1 MPSSRPSSFPSP
13 DAAPEAPGRGVPGD
27 GSLRS
32 NGGGGVPGDGSLR
45 SDGGGGVPGDGSL
58 RSDGGGGVPGD
69 GGARRGKRRWRAAIA
84 ALVVIAVLAA
94 AVAALLVLG
103 PPAIRRRIVAE
114 ARARG
119 VALEPGVVDLGLGAV
134 RLRGARF
141 SLLGVRGLS
150 GTVARATI
158 ELRGL
163 SPARIAADGVDLALV
178 GTDALEGLPAWVAQ
192 HGPRAAALP
201 LTTSRVRLGF
211 RDRDGGPEVLALA
224 DGSLQRRAAASGQ
237 GAAAPQ
243 PGAPQPEAG
252 VLKQARV
259 LVAGKEIARTDVA
272 WSIGAA
278 SISLGFGGED
288 VAAAPLRAELRP
300 RPSPSASIALAP
312 VPLTAIGALLGVDV
326 GAAKMIVSGTLDL
339 RLAEGADRTALSQA
353 PLEGPIALTVKGF
366 TLPHPKELDGLLFG
380 DTTTLKAD
388 ARISG
393 DRQRVALGGV
403 EVAAG
408 ALKLTGTGTIQ
419 RDGADASIGMD
430 LSGSIPCSLLAGSAA
445 MSHLTGAVGLLA
457 RDLMSRT
464 LAGSVAVR
472 ARVDA
477 RASRLTAA
485 RVTPSAILRCKLRL

>member
-1 MPSSRPSSFPSP
+1 MPSSRPSSLPSP
-13 DAAPEAPGRGVPGD
+13 DPALEAPR
-27 GSLRS
+27 
-32 NGGGGVPGDGSLR
+32 GGVPGDSSLR
-45 SDGGGGVPGDGSL
+45 SDGGNGSSGDGGSSGGDGS
-58 RSDGGGGVPGD
+58 SGG

-84 ALVVIAVLAA
+84 GLVVLAVLAA

-103 PPAIRRRIVAE
+103 PPAIRRRIIAE

-150 GTVARATI
+150 GTVARTTI

-163 SPARIAADGVDLALV
+163 SPSRIAADGVDLTLV

-201 LTTSRVRLGF
+201 LTTSRVRLGL

-224 DGSLQRRAAASGQ
+224 DGSLERRAAASGQ
-237 GAAAPQ
+237 GAAAPP

-312 VPLTAIGALLGVDV
+312 VPLAAVGALLGVDV

-393 DRQRVALGGV
+393 DRQRVALDGV

>member
-1 MPSSRPSSFPSP
+1 MPSSRPSSRPSP
-13 DAAPEAPGRGVPGD
+13 DPAPEAPH
-27 GSLRS
+27 
-32 NGGGGVPGDGSLR
+32 GGVPGDGSLR
-45 SDGGGGVPGDGSL
+45 TDGGSGDGGS
-58 RSDGGGGVPGD
+58 GGNGSSGD
-69 GGARRGKRRWRAAIA
+69 GGARRGKRRWRAVVA
-84 ALVVIAVLAA
+84 ALVVLAVLAA
-94 AVAALLVLG
+94 AIAALLVLG
-103 PPAIRRRIVAE
+103 PPAIRRRIIAE

-134 RLRGARF
+134 RLRDARF

-163 SPARIAADGVDLALV
+163 SPARIAVDGVDLTLV

-201 LTTSRVRLGF
+201 LTTSRVRLGL

-237 GAAAPQ
+237 GAAPRP

-312 VPLTAIGALLGVDV
+312 VPLTAVGALLGVDV

-408 ALKLTGTGTIQ
+408 ALKLTGTGTIE

>member
-1 MPSSRPSSFPSP
+1 MAPSSRPAPLPSTDP
-13 DAAPEAPGRGVPGD
+13 GPEAPPG
-27 GSLRS
+27 GAS
-32 NGGGGVPGDGSLR
+32 GGGGPADS
-45 SDGGGGVPGDGSL
+45 S
-58 RSDGGGGVPGD
+58 
-69 GGARRGKRRWRAAIA
+69 GARRGKRRRRAVIA
-84 ALVVIAVLAA
+84 AVVVVTVLAA

-103 PPAIRRRIVAE
+103 PPAVRRHIIAE

-119 VALEPGVVDLGLGAV
+119 VALDPGAIDLGLGAV

-141 SLLGVRGLS
+141 SLVGVRGLS

-163 SPARIAADGVDLALV
+163 SPARIAADGVELTLA
-178 GTDALEGLPAWVAQ
+178 GIDALEGLPAWAAQ
-192 HGPRAAALP
+192 HGRRAAALP
-201 LTTSRVRLGF
+201 LTTSRFRIGF
-211 RDRDGGPEVLALA
+211 RDRDGGPEVFALA
-224 DGSLQRRAAASGQ
+224 DGSLQGRAAGATP
-237 GAAAPQ
+237 GAAAPL
-243 PGAPQPEAG
+243 PGAMLPEAG

-259 LVAGKEIARTDVA
+259 LWAGKEIARTDVA
-272 WSIGAA
+272 WSINGDAIA
-278 SISLGFGGED
+278 LGFGGED
-288 VAAAPLRAELRP
+288 ALTAPLRAELRP
-300 RPSPSASIALAP
+300 RPAPSAAIALAP
-312 VPLTAIGALLGVDV
+312 TPLSAVGALLGVDV
-326 GAAKMIVSGTLDL
+326 GASKMVVSGTLEL
-339 RLAEGADRTALSQA
+339 RLAEGADRTALSEA

-380 DTTTLKAD
+380 DTTTVKAD
-388 ARISG
+388 ARISA

-408 ALKLTGTGTIQ
+408 ALKLGGTGTIQ
-419 RDGADASIGMD
+419 RDGADATIGMD

-457 RDLMSRT
+457 RDLVSRT
-464 LAGSVAVR
+464 LAGTVAVR

>member
-1 MPSSRPSSFPSP
+1 MPSSRPASLPSP
-13 DAAPEAPGRGVPGD
+13 DPAPEAPR
-27 GSLRS
+27 
-32 NGGGGVPGDGSLR
+32 GGVPGDGSLR
-45 SDGGGGVPGDGSL
+45 SGDGGSGDGGS
-58 RSDGGGGVPGD
+58 GD
-69 GGARRGKRRWRAAIA
+69 DGARRGKRRWRAVIA
-84 ALVVIAVLAA
+84 ALVVLVVLAA

-103 PPAIRRRIVAE
+103 PPAIRRRIIAE

-150 GTVARATI
+150 GTVARTTI

-163 SPARIAADGVDLALV
+163 SPARIAADGVDLTLV

-201 LTTSRVRLGF
+201 LTTSRVRLGL

-224 DGSLQRRAAASGQ
+224 DGSLQRRATASGQ
-237 GAAAPQ
+237 GTAAPS
-243 PGAPQPEAG
+243 PGAPPPEAG

-259 LVAGKEIARTDVA
+259 LVDGKEIARTDVA

-278 SISLGFGGED
+278 SIALGFGGED

-300 RPSPSASIALAP
+300 LPSPSASIALAP
-312 VPLTAIGALLGVDV
+312 VPLTAVGALLGVDV

-408 ALKLTGTGTIQ
+408 ALKLTGTGTIE
-419 RDGADASIGMD
+419 RAGADASIGMD

-457 RDLMSRT
+457 RDLMS
-464 LAGSVAVR
+464 
-472 ARVDA
+472 
-477 RASRLTAA
+477 
-485 RVTPSAILRCKLRL
+485 

>member
-1 MPSSRPSSFPSP
+1 MPSSRPASLPSP
-13 DAAPEAPGRGVPGD
+13 DPAPEAPR
-27 GSLRS
+27 
-32 NGGGGVPGDGSLR
+32 GGVPGDGSLR
-45 SDGGGGVPGDGSL
+45 SGDGGSGDGGSG
-58 RSDGGGGVPGD
+58 DGGSGDGGSGDGD
-69 GGARRGKRRWRAAIA
+69 GGARRGKRRWRAVIA
-84 ALVVIAVLAA
+84 ALVVLAVLAA

-103 PPAIRRRIVAE
+103 PPAIRRRIIAE

-150 GTVARATI
+150 GTVARTTI

-163 SPARIAADGVDLALV
+163 SPARIAADGVDLTLV

-201 LTTSRVRLGF
+201 LTTSRVRLGL

-224 DGSLQRRAAASGQ
+224 DGSLQRRATASGQ
-237 GAAAPQ
+237 GAAAPS
-243 PGAPQPEAG
+243 PGAPSPGAPPPEAG

-259 LVAGKEIARTDVA
+259 LVDGKEIARTDVA

-278 SISLGFGGED
+278 SIALGFGGED

-300 RPSPSASIALAP
+300 LPSPSASIALAP
-312 VPLTAIGALLGVDV
+312 VPLTAVGALLGVDV

-408 ALKLTGTGTIQ
+408 ALKLTGTGTIE
-419 RDGADASIGMD
+419 RAGADASIGMD

>member
-1 MPSSRPSSFPSP
+1 MPSSRPSTGPSP
-13 DAAPEAPGRGVPGD
+13 DPAPEAPR
-27 GSLRS
+27 
-32 NGGGGVPGDGSLR
+32 
-45 SDGGGGVPGDGSL
+45 
-58 RSDGGGGVPGD
+58 GGVPGD
-69 GGARRGKRRWRAAIA
+69 GGLRSDGGSGDGGARRSKRRRRAVIA
-84 ALVVIAVLAA
+84 ALVVVAVLAA
-94 AVAALLVLG
+94 AIAALLVLG
-103 PPAIRRRIVAE
+103 PPAIRRRIIAE

-119 VALEPGVVDLGLGAV
+119 VALEPGVVDIGLGAV
-134 RLRGARF
+134 RLRDARF

-150 GTVARATI
+150 GAVARATI

-163 SPARIAADGVDLALV
+163 SPARIAADGVDLTLV

-192 HGPRAAALP
+192 HGPRATALP
-201 LTTSRVRLGF
+201 LTTSRVRLAL

-224 DGSLQRRAAASGQ
+224 DGSLQRRATAAPQ

-243 PGAPQPEAG
+243 PAAPQPAAPQPEAG

-312 VPLTAIGALLGVDV
+312 VPLSAVGALLGIDV
-326 GAAKMIVSGTLDL
+326 GAAKMIVSGTLAL
-339 RLAEGADRTALSQA
+339 RLAEGADRTALSEA
-353 PLEGPIALTVKGF
+353 PVEGPIALTVKGF
-366 TLPHPKELDGLLFG
+366 TLPHPRELDGLLFG
-380 DTTTLKAD
+380 DTTTIKAD

-457 RDLMSRT
+457 RHLMSRT
-464 LAGSVAVR
+464 LAGSVAVQ

>member
-1 MPSSRPSSFPSP
+1 MPSSRSSSRPSP
-13 DAAPEAPGRGVPGD
+13 DPAPEAPRGGA
-27 GSLRS
+27 
-32 NGGGGVPGDGSLR
+32 PGDGSLR
-45 SDGGGGVPGDGSL
+45 SDGGSSGSRDGSSGDSGDSGDGS
-58 RSDGGGGVPGD
+58 SSGGD
-69 GGARRGKRRWRAAIA
+69 GGARRGKRRRRRAVIA
-84 ALVVIAVLAA
+84 ALVLLAVLGA
-94 AVAALLVLG
+94 AVAALVVLG
-103 PPAIRRRIVAE
+103 PPAIRRRIIAE

-134 RLRGARF
+134 RLRDARF

-163 SPARIAADGVDLALV
+163 SPARIAADGVDITLV

-192 HGPRAAALP
+192 HGPRAEALP
-201 LTTSRVRLGF
+201 LTTSRVRLGL

-224 DGSLQRRAAASGQ
+224 DGSLQRRAVASGQ

-243 PGAPQPEAG
+243 PAAPQPGAPQPGAG

-272 WSIGAA
+272 WSIGAT

-312 VPLTAIGALLGVDV
+312 VPLTAVGALLGVDV

-388 ARISG
+388 ARVSG
-393 DRQRVALGGV
+393 DRQRVALGDV